1 MLKNFIFKRPN
12 NYPYPF
18 FTSKMVAE
26 ILGVTSS
33 TILKRCSDYATEV
46 LPGQFLWSED
56 NINEM
61 IKNDGKKKKHLK
73 EV

>member
-1 MLKNFIFKRPN
+1 MLKNYIFKRPD

-26 ILGVTSS
+26 ILDVTYS
-33 TILKRCSDYATEV
+33 TILKRCLDYATEI

-56 NINEM
+56 DINEM
-61 IKNDGKKKKHLK
+61 IKNDGKKKKHLN